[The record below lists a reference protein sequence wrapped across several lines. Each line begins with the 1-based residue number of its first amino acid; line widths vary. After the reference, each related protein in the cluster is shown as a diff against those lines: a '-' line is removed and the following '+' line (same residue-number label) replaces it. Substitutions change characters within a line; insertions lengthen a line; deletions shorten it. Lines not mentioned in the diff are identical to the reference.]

1 MAPEGWHSIT
11 PGLVANDVPKL
22 VRFLRDAFGAIGD
35 LREDAPSVMRIGD
48 SNVMVSGVGPR
59 EPTRAFLY
67 LYVDDA
73 DVTYRRA
80 LSAGAASL
88 EEPIPWLGAW
98 RPGPQPD
105 DPVRP
110 SRLPTPCRAQRAT
123 RHAHRDPARPVDLRP
138 WADRRCGREEGE
150 AHG

>member
-80 LSAGAASL
+80 LSAGGTMLVWTKQPATAD
-88 EEPIPWLGAW
+88 PAP
-98 RPGPQPD
+98 PGSPGC
-105 DPVRP
+105 
-110 SRLPTPCRAQRAT
+110 RLPLPSSS
-123 RHAHRDPARPVDLRP
+123 
-138 WADRRCGREEGE
+138 
-150 AHG
+150 